1 MEILKI
7 LEESGKDLYL
17 EDLDFF
23 ETELATGD
31 HYDAAYQAQCRSMIK
46 KLRTWLSGEAT
57 GKVKIE
63 KEKEN
68 GKVPTAMV
76 VELEELAPK
85 EPGSVVAAVT
95 AEQQIFRDIAIIR
108 ERSTYKTSF
117 KKYIAKMVEVDATF
131 VDAHYS
137 FFQPWELGAI
147 LSVKQMGE
155 AFLEKYFTVL
165 DHQKIARYQLFSEKF
180 FIRHFAQLDAEIVL
194 TKGKNDWRKK
204 EKRSAQLDVFLR
216 LKGIQK

>member
-7 LEESGKDLYL
+7 LEESGKDLYP

-23 ETELATGD
+23 ETELATGG
-31 HYDAAYQAQCRSMIK
+31 HYNAAYRAQCMSKIIQ
-46 KLRTWLSGEAT
+46 LRAWLSGDVVEKAEPQ
-57 GKVKIE
+57 KE
-63 KEKEN
+63 KEKGE
-68 GKVPTAMV
+68 VPATMA
-76 VELEELAPK
+76 VELGELVPRESK
-85 EPGSVVAAVT
+85 SVAVT
-95 AEQQIFRDIAIIR
+95 VTPEQRILRDIVAIR

-117 KKYIAKMVEVDATF
+117 KKYIANAAEVDVDF
-131 VDAHYS
+131 VDAHFA
-137 FFQPWELGAI
+137 FFQPWELDAI

-155 AFLEKYFTVL
+155 AFIEKYFTVL

-180 FIRHFAQLDAEIVL
+180 FIRHFSQLDAEIVL